1 MITVIIFIVILGVL
15 IFVHELGHYLVA
27 IRNGIKADEFGFGF
41 PPRIFGIFKNEKTG
55 KYEFVWGGKE
65 IKSKNTVFSLNL
77 IPLGG
82 FVKIKGEDGENKD
95 KDSFVSKSAWI
106 RIKVLAAGVTMN
118 FLLAWLLLAIVFSQ
132 GVPRA
137 VEDTAPVS
145 NAKVQI
151 SEVVKNSPAEKM
163 GLSVGDTVI
172 DAKNFNNTNDKIVNI
187 RKVGEL
193 QDFINNNKGKEII
206 LTVNRGSE
214 DLSLK
219 GVPRLEYPDDQ
230 GSLGIG
236 LTRTS
241 IRQYRWYE
249 AVGASLIAVFEM
261 TKLIIVTLFS
271 ILGKLVVGAKQS
283 VDVAGPIGIA
293 FMTKQVVDLGWVYLL
308 QFTAMLSINLAIINA
323 FPFPALDGGR
333 ILFILIEKIKGSPVS
348 QKVEQ
353 AFHTIG
359 FSLLIILMIFVTFR
373 DFVHFQI
380 ISKIMGLF

>member
-1 MITVIIFIVILGVL
+1 MTIIIFIVVLGVL

-41 PPRIFGIFKNEKTG
+41 PPRIFGVYKNEKSG

-65 IKSKNTVFSLNL
+65 IKSKNTIFSLNL

-82 FVKIKGEDGENKD
+82 FVRIKGEDGESKD
-95 KDSFVSKSAWI
+95 ADSFASKSAWI
-106 RIKVLAAGVTMN
+106 RVKVLIAGVTMN

-137 VEDTAPVS
+137 VEDSESVN

-151 SEVVKNSPAEKM
+151 SEVVKDSPAEKM
-163 GLSVGDTVI
+163 GLSIGDDI
-172 DAKNFNNTNDKIVNI
+172 INAKNSNNVENEILNI
-187 RKVGEL
+187 GKVKTL
-193 QDFINNNKGKEII
+193 QNFINKNKGKEIL
-206 LTVNRGSE
+206 LTVKRGSDILE
-214 DLSLK
+214 LR
-219 GVPRLEYPDDQ
+219 GIPRLDYPNNQ
-230 GSLGIG
+230 GSLGVG

-241 IRQYRWYE
+241 VKQYSWYE
-249 AVGASLIAVFEM
+249 AIGGSLISVFEL
-261 TKLIIVTLFS
+261 TKLIIVTLLS
-271 ILGKLVVGAKQS
+271 ILGKLIVGAKQS

-293 FMTKQVVDLGWVYLL
+293 FMTKQVVALGWVYLL
-308 QFTAMLSINLAIINA
+308 QFVAMLSINLAIINA

-353 AFHTIG
+353 VFHTVG
-359 FSLLIILMIFVTFR
+359 FSLLIVLMIFVTFR
-373 DFVHFQI
+373 DFIHFQI
-380 ISKIMGLF
+380 ISKIIELF